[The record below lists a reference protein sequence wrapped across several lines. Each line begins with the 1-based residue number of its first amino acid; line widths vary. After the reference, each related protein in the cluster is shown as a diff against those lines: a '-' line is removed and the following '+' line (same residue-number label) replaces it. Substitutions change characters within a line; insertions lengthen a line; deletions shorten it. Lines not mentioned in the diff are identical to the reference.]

1 MKTAEIMDSPIHVIG
16 PEEPVSHARNLMLKH
31 KISSLIVAD
40 DGKMK
45 GIVTK
50 SDIGTRLAQAGP
62 VWKRRPIG
70 RVPVRLVMTEAP
82 LITIYPEASTEQAAE
97 LLLENNINNLPVM
110 NGEDVLGIV
119 TVGSLLRYIGKQ
131 EGTKKIK
138 DVLEQEPVTVH
149 RHHTI
154 NHVIEEIEMNAVSK
168 VLVEDDAGEI
178 VGMIST
184 RDLALSVFKDAE
196 GKLPGKNIKMTRKP
210 TPGGEKT
217 YRYIRNVLLV
227 AEDIMVELEG
237 VVDINDTLAGA
248 AALMV
253 EKNLTGVPVE
263 DGGNIVGILS
273 RHDVIRG
280 V

>member
-1 MKTAEIMDSPIHVIG
+1 
-16 PEEPVSHARNLMLKH
+16 
-31 KISSLIVAD
+31 
-40 DGKMK
+40 
-45 GIVTK
+45 
-50 SDIGTRLAQAGP
+50 
-62 VWKRRPIG
+62 
-70 RVPVRLVMTEAP
+70 
-82 LITIYPEASTEQAAE
+82 
-97 LLLENNINNLPVM
+97 M